1 MRDYEPIVIRSRAPV
16 RVDLAGGW
24 TDVAEFA
31 QPIPGAVVNAAVNL
45 WTYVTLETCPVE
57 EGIRIFSADF
67 DLFVTARDIKALEYD
82 GQLDLAKAAASL
94 LNIRAGVS
102 IQTRSEAPAGSG
114 LGTSA
119 AMGVALIGALGALRG
134 RTFLD
139 YEVAELA
146 SYIERAQLQIKGG
159 KQDHYASAIGGLN
172 FMEFFGETVRT
183 AKITIADATRL
194 YLEKHMIL
202 VYTGKS
208 RLSGDIHTQ
217 VWSAYQT
224 RESHTVDAIEEMKRI
239 ARRTKDQLVAGDCEG
254 VADLLTENW
263 ACQKALHPSVTN
275 PELDGLFELALRSG
289 ARGGKACGAG
299 GGGCVLF
306 LAEPDREHT
315 LRRAIEKLHGVT
327 ILPIMFQD
335 TGLSTCRFGSQADAN
350 GRAEW
355 ETESADRYQPPVP
368 VAPSPAVSSHGI
380 PGRPARV

>member
-1 MRDYEPIVIRSRAPV
+1 MSDYEPIVIRSRAPV
-16 RVDLAGGW
+16 RIDLAGGW

-31 QPIPGAVVNAAVNL
+31 QPKPGAVVNAAVNL

-67 DLFVTARDIKALEYD
+67 DQFISARDIKALEYD

-102 IQTRSEAPAGSG
+102 IQTRSEAPPGSG

-119 AMGVALIGALGALRG
+119 AMGVALIGALGMLRG

-139 YEVAELA
+139 YEIAELA
-146 SYIERAQLQIKGG
+146 SYIERSQLQIKGG

-183 AKITIADATRL
+183 ARITISEATRF
-194 YLEKHMIL
+194 YLEKHLIL

-208 RLSGDIHTQ
+208 RLSGDIHSH
-217 VWSAYQT
+217 VWSAYEA
-224 RESHTVDAIEEMKRI
+224 REGHTVDAIEEMKQI
-239 ARRTKDQLVAGDCEG
+239 ARRTKDRLVAGDCEG

-263 ACQKALHPSVTN
+263 KCQKALHPSVTN
-275 PELDGLFELALRSG
+275 AQLDELFEVALRSG

-306 LAEPDREHT
+306 LAEPEREHT
-315 LRRAIEKLHGVT
+315 LRRSLENLAGVT
-327 ILPIMFQD
+327 VLPIMLQS
-335 TGLSTCRFGSQADAN
+335 TGLHTCCFSPEGEHVELNATDA
-350 GRAEW
+350 
-355 ETESADRYQPPVP
+355 TSANRYQPPVP
-368 VAPSPAVSSHGI
+368 VTA
-380 PGRPARV
+380 